1 MAPGPIR
8 RPLASL
14 ATFERTGRR
23 PAGEQKIVKAYHN
36 VPQAITVPRGLLAQ
50 AARLAPLRVIDRR
63 LAFEPVDFGWRGE
76 LYPYQAAAAKE
87 IYRLGGGVVVMC
99 PGGGKTITGL
109 ALAAT
114 WGQPTLWLVHTREL
128 ARQAM
133 DRARQVYRL
142 PPSAYGTV
150 IDGLGPGENQR
161 PIFTV
166 AMVQS
171 LANNPSL
178 TVELAGRVGTV
189 IQDECFP
196 AGTLVDGR
204 PIEEIREGDAVWAWD
219 EETGELARRRVVRAM
234 KRPSPPELVRVSA
247 AGCAITCTAD
257 HPVRTTAGWV
267 RASELKVGETVF
279 LLEGNALREGRISQA
294 NRVTAPSGSV
304 YNLEIEGAHTYFAGG
319 ILVHNCHH
327 TPAESFRRV
336 VGRMPAR
343 YKAGLSVGGGA
354 SVSVEHSGIVERLTI
369 TELSRRFGVGLD
381 EVARVSDYRV
391 WSYDPKQGR
400 FAWAELKAV
409 HRYANTKKV
418 LRINAAYG
426 RSITLTDDH
435 SVFRVADGGRA
446 ATKSNGWRR
455 LPRLEVC
462 KASDVRPGDYVLVED
477 RHTNPGPTPD
487 VIDCTEYL
495 DGHMYISGDWET
507 QIPVVEP
514 GHGGAARNRR
524 HFWSGHSRLRRQAIY
539 GPYVPLSIFR
549 ANRGILPL
557 SEDSRIYSTG
567 DHGHWLAPHLPVEKF
582 ARLLGLIAGDGAIS
596 PDRVSLI
603 VGKHQVGAILDY
615 LRTLDPYMSLGVT
628 VKEPSRSG
636 SAREIVICC
645 RPLVDLVTAL
655 FGGPVKA
662 PDKRVP
668 PPVFTWSAAAKRAF
682 VDGLITADGHLRIS
696 GTRAGFT
703 VTTVSRGLAND
714 LLHLL
719 SHLGVVA
726 GLHVAAPRLGG
737 TVQGR
742 QIVGRWPKHDVFWS
756 AYSYFGDNDGCKG
769 GRMGFEMGAIEG
781 RPVVVRSI
789 EDASEAEVF
798 DLSVGDDCQSF
809 LADGILVHNS
819 ATPDRTDGLGPL
831 MEAMLGKLVPVP
843 LKVLVDAGRVLLPR
857 IELVGTSFEA
867 WADGDERTVWN
878 QFEALRAQDA
888 ERNRLI
894 VALAMRALAARRRV
908 LILVTRRD
916 HAHFLAKV
924 LTAKGAQAFA
934 ATGEAQETQRARWFG
949 LLQEGRCIVI
959 ATRLADEGLD
969 LPRLDTLILAA
980 AASSKVRLEQQ
991 IGRVMRTAGGKK
1003 DAIVYD
1009 LCDTLV
1015 PTYKR
1020 QVQER
1025 LDYYRDVGY
1034 ELRGWTARG
1043 NAHE

>member
-1 MAPGPIR
+1 MVAPGPIR

-23 PAGEQKIVKAYHN
+23 PPGEQKIVRAYHN
-36 VPQAITVPRGLLAQ
+36 VPQAITVPRGLLTQ
-50 AARLAPLRVIDRR
+50 VARLAPLRVIDRR

-142 PPSAYGTV
+142 PTSAYGTV

-171 LANNPSL
+171 LANNPTL
-178 TVELAGRVGTV
+178 TAELAGRVGTV

-204 PIEEIREGDAVWAWD
+204 PIEEIREGDMVWSYN

-234 KRPSPPELVRVSA
+234 KRPSPRRLVRFVA
-247 AGCAITCTAD
+247 AGRSVLCTAN
-257 HPVRTTAGWV
+257 HPVRTTGGWV
-267 RASELKVGETVF
+267 QASTLKVGEAVF
-279 LLEGNALREGRISQA
+279 LLEGIALREGRISSA
-294 NRVTAPSGSV
+294 DRVTAPSTSV
-304 YNLEIEGAHTYFAGG
+304 YNLEIEGAHTYFANGV
-319 ILVHNCHH
+319 LVHNCHH

-343 YKAGLSVGGGA
+343 YK
-354 SVSVEHSGIVERLTI
+354 
-369 TELSRRFGVGLD
+369 
-381 EVARVSDYRV
+381 
-391 WSYDPKQGR
+391 
-400 FAWAELKAV
+400 
-409 HRYANTKKV
+409 
-418 LRINAAYG
+418 
-426 RSITLTDDH
+426 
-435 SVFRVADGGRA
+435 
-446 ATKSNGWRR
+446 
-455 LPRLEVC
+455 
-462 KASDVRPGDYVLVED
+462 
-477 RHTNPGPTPD
+477 
-487 VIDCTEYL
+487 
-495 DGHMYISGDWET
+495 
-507 QIPVVEP
+507 
-514 GHGGAARNRR
+514 
-524 HFWSGHSRLRRQAIY
+524 
-539 GPYVPLSIFR
+539 
-549 ANRGILPL
+549 
-557 SEDSRIYSTG
+557 
-567 DHGHWLAPHLPVEKF
+567 
-582 ARLLGLIAGDGAIS
+582 LGL
-596 PDRVSLI
+596 
-603 VGKHQVGAILDY
+603 
-615 LRTLDPYMSLGVT
+615 
-628 VKEPSRSG
+628 
-636 SAREIVICC
+636 
-645 RPLVDLVTAL
+645 
-655 FGGPVKA
+655 
-662 PDKRVP
+662 
-668 PPVFTWSAAAKRAF
+668 
-682 VDGLITADGHLRIS
+682 
-696 GTRAGFT
+696 
-703 VTTVSRGLAND
+703 
-714 LLHLL
+714 
-719 SHLGVVA
+719 
-726 GLHVAAPRLGG
+726 
-737 TVQGR
+737 
-742 QIVGRWPKHDVFWS
+742 
-756 AYSYFGDNDGCKG
+756 
-769 GRMGFEMGAIEG
+769 
-781 RPVVVRSI
+781 
-789 EDASEAEVF
+789 
-798 DLSVGDDCQSF
+798 
-809 LADGILVHNS
+809 S

-831 MEAMLGKLVPVP
+831 MEAMLGKLVQVP

-894 VALAMRALAARRRV
+894 VALAMRALAAHRRV

-916 HAHFLAKV
+916 HAHLLARV

-1009 LCDTLV
+1009 LCDTRV
-1015 PTYKR
+1015 PTYRR
-1020 QVQER
+1020 QVKER
-1025 LDYYRDVGY
+1025 LAYYREVGY
-1034 ELRGWTARG
+1034 ETRGWTTKG
-1043 NAHE
+1043 SAHE